1 MMFKALKRYLFNK
14 IDKRAVAT
22 RADELLQNE
31 AFAIAVDAVQEHI
44 LSMLVSTSLEDRDAR
59 ERLYHQY
66 KAVDDVLIELS
77 RLINNVDQP
86 LMTETLDA
94 ESHQGEQN
102 GR

>member
-14 IDKRAVAT
+14 IDKRTVAT

-44 LSMLVSTSLEDRDAR
+44 LSMLVSTATGDRDAR

-94 ESHQGEQN
+94 ESHQGE
-102 GR
+102 

>member
-14 IDKRAVAT
+14 IDKRTVAT
-22 RADELLQNE
+22 QADELLQNE

-44 LSMLVSTSLEDRDAR
+44 LSMLVSTDSGDRDAR

-94 ESHQGEQN
+94 ESHQGE
-102 GR
+102 